1 MLAIL
6 FTVSHPLKIMSLFE
20 ETMSLAVQ
28 LPQSERE
35 RLARA
40 LGIPVAPRATLNLAA
55 PDPSKTNPAAWRAAQ
70 TGHAVLDVEKSANN
84 APLAANA
91 TGADAI
97 RGMWSDLDVEQNL
110 ANDAANVPN
119 TVSNL
124 PPNSPVLV
132 HTSVVL
138 ALALGLESSRAFWE
152 KPGVEIRLAT
162 ATYLKILEMCADKT
176 QRDRVRAF
184 VQPFAVLSLG
194 PMASTKAAQLML
206 ESKQS
211 GLTALDALVAATA
224 LAHEIPLL
232 TREPRPFEGIEG
244 LFVATLP

>member
-1 MLAIL
+1 
-6 FTVSHPLKIMSLFE
+6 MSLFE

-70 TGHAVLDVEKSANN
+70 TGHAVLDVEKAASH
-84 APLAANA
+84 APIAVNA

-97 RGMWSDLDVEQNL
+97 RGMWADLDLEQGL
-110 ANDAANVPN
+110 TQDGSASHN
-119 TVSNL
+119 TVSSL

-138 ALALGLESSRAFWE
+138 ALALGLESTRAFWE

-162 ATYLKILEMCADKT
+162 ATYLKLLEMCADES

-206 ESKQS
+206 ESGNS
-211 GLTALDALVAATA
+211 GLQALDALIAATA

-232 TREPRPFEGIEG
+232 TRQPRSFTGIPG
-244 LFVATLP
+244 LYVATLP